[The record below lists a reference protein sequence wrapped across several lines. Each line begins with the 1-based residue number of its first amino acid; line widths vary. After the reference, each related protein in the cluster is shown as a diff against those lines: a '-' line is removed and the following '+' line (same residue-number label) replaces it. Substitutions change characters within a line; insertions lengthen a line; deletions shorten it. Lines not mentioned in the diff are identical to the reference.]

1 MPSPGLSFALAAD
14 FHAFF
19 DETDDSRFGLFQRS
33 DSRRA

>member
-19 DETDDSRFGLFQRS
+19 DETDDSRFGLVGS
-33 DSRRA
+33 EAIMV